1 MYKLISL
8 DMDNTTLNPEHKISK
23 RTKKALQEAH
33 KKGIKVIMN
42 TGRTYQEAEAYI
54 DELDF
59 VDYIVTSNGSV
70 VFDKTENVFHQV
82 NSLERKYVQLCHQ
95 VCKAYSDDILL
106 LVAGETECYS
116 DKIYQN
122 SKAKSMFEGFV
133 GIEINMI
140 DELLAFFENK
150 FIGKAVIIGDNSL
163 LEEIRIKMQAL
174 LKTEIQLKYSLDC
187 ALEVMS
193 PKMDKSE
200 GVKWIMDKFDIAQ
213 SEIIAIGDGEND
225 IGMIKQAAL
234 GIAMEN
240 ACDSLKKVADYITL
254 SNAEDGVAYAIE
266 KFVLV

>member
-8 DMDNTTLNPEHKISK
+8 DMDNTTLNTEHKISK
-23 RTKKALQEAH
+23 RTKKVLQEAH
-33 KKGIKVIMN
+33 NKGIKVIMN

-70 VFDKTENVFHQV
+70 VFDKIENEFYQV
-82 NSLERKYVQLCHQ
+82 NSLEKKYVECCHQ
-95 VCKAYSDDILL
+95 ICKAYSEDILL
-106 LVAGETECYS
+106 IVAGETECYS

-133 GIEINMI
+133 GIEINMM
-140 DELLAFFENK
+140 DGLLDFFENK
-150 FIGKAVIIGDNSL
+150 FIGKAVIIGDNKL
-163 LEEIRIKMQAL
+163 LEKISVEIKSL
-174 LKTEIQLKYSLDC
+174 LKTEIQLKYSLEC
-187 ALEVMS
+187 ALEIMS
-193 PKMDKSE
+193 PQMDKTE
-200 GVKWIMDKFDIAQ
+200 GVKWVMEKFDIAQ

-254 SNAEDGVAYAIE
+254 SNAEDGVAHAIE
-266 KFVLV
+266 KFVLA

>member
-8 DMDNTTLNPEHKISK
+8 DMDNTTLNTEHKISK
-23 RTKKALQEAH
+23 RTKKVLQEAH
-33 KKGIKVIMN
+33 NKGIKVIMN

-70 VFDKTENVFHQV
+70 VFDKIENEFHQV
-82 NSLERKYVQLCHQ
+82 NSLEKKYVECCHQ
-95 VCKAYSDDILL
+95 ICKAYSEDILL
-106 LVAGETECYS
+106 IVAGETECYS
-116 DKIYQN
+116 DKIYQK

-133 GIEINMI
+133 GIEINMM
-140 DELLAFFENK
+140 DGLLDFFENK
-150 FIGKAVIIGDNSL
+150 FIGKAVIIGDNKL
-163 LEEIRIKMQAL
+163 LEKISVEIKTL
-174 LKTEIQLKYSLDC
+174 LKTEIQLKYSLEC
-187 ALEVMS
+187 ALEIMS
-193 PKMDKSE
+193 PQMDKTE
-200 GVKWIMDKFDIAQ
+200 GVKWVMEKFDIAQ

-254 SNAEDGVAYAIE
+254 SNAEDGVAHAIE
-266 KFVLV
+266 KFVLA